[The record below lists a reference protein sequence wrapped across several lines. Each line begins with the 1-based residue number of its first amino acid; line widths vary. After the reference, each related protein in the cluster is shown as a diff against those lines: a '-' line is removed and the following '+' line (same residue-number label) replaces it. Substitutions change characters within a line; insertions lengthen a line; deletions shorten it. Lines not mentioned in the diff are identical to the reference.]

1 MIFSKSKDTESL
13 TDEQLMQRIAQGNE
27 RAFEVLYS
35 RYARLIYSY
44 FLRMLKKDKE
54 LASDFTQ
61 EIFSKVHRNAQNFDS
76 NKSFKT
82 WIYSIANN
90 QCKNEYAKMKVR
102 SEAILDIPISTAE
115 DRIEQVD
122 RNTFH
127 FALQKALLEL
137 DEPKRSV
144 FEMRYLLDL
153 SNSEIA
159 ESLGISEGTVK
170 SRLFYAI
177 KELNLQLANYKEL
190 LTVLFIL
197 ILS

>member
-1 MIFSKSKDTESL
+1 MIFTKSKDTESL

-35 RYARLIYSY
+35 RYSRLIYSY

-61 EIFSKVHRNAQNFDS
+61 EIFTKVYRYAQNFDS

-102 SEAILDIPISTAE
+102 SEAILDIPISTTE
-115 DRIEQVD
+115 DRIAQVD
-122 RNTFH
+122 KKTFH
-127 FALQKALLEL
+127 SALQKALSEL

-177 KELNLQLANYKEL
+177 KELNQQLANYKEL
-190 LTVLFIL
+190 LTVLL
-197 ILS
+197 ILMLS

>member
-1 MIFSKSKDTESL
+1 MIFSKSKDIESL

-35 RYARLIYSY
+35 RYSRLIYSY

-61 EIFSKVHRNAQNFDS
+61 EIFTKVYRYAQNFDS

-102 SEAILDIPISTAE
+102 SEAILDIPISTTE
-115 DRIEQVD
+115 DRIAQVD
-122 RNTFH
+122 KKTFH
-127 FALQKALLEL
+127 SALQKALSEL

-177 KELNLQLANYKEL
+177 KELNQQLANYKEL
-190 LTVLFIL
+190 LTVLLIL

>member
-13 TDEQLMQRIAQGNE
+13 SDEQLMQRIAQGNE

-61 EIFSKVHRNAQNFDS
+61 EIFTKVYRHAQNFDS

-102 SEAILDIPISTAE
+102 SEAILDIPISTTE
-115 DRIEQVD
+115 DRIAQVD
-122 RNTFH
+122 KKTFH
-127 FALQKALLEL
+127 SALQKALSEL

-144 FEMRYLLDL
+144 FEMRYLLEL
-153 SNSEIA
+153 TNSEIA
-159 ESLGISEGTVK
+159 ETLGISEGTVK

-190 LTVLFIL
+190 LTVLLIL

>member
-1 MIFSKSKDTESL
+1 MIFSKSKDIESL

-35 RYARLIYSY
+35 RYSRLIYSY

-61 EIFSKVHRNAQNFDS
+61 EIFTKVYRYAQNFDS

-102 SEAILDIPISTAE
+102 SEAILDIPISTTE
-115 DRIEQVD
+115 DRIAQVD
-122 RNTFH
+122 KKTFH
-127 FALQKALLEL
+127 SALQKALSEL

-159 ESLGISEGTVK
+159 ESLGISDGTVK

-177 KELNLQLANYKEL
+177 KELNQQLANYKEL
-190 LTVLFIL
+190 LTVLLIL

>member
-1 MIFSKSKDTESL
+1 MIFTKSKDTESL
-13 TDEQLMQRIAQGNE
+13 TDEQLMQRVAQGNE
-27 RAFEVLYS
+27 LAFEVLYS
-35 RYARLIYSY
+35 RYSRLIYSY

-54 LASDFTQ
+54 LATDFTQ
-61 EIFSKVHRNAQNFDS
+61 EIFTKVFQNAQNFDA

-102 SEAILDIPISTAE
+102 SEAILDIPISTTE
-115 DRIEQVD
+115 DRIQQVD
-122 RNTFH
+122 KKSFH
-127 FALQKALLEL
+127 TALQKALLEL
-137 DEPKRSV
+137 DELKRSV

-159 ESLGISEGTVK
+159 ETLGISEGTVK

-190 LTVLFIL
+190 LTVLL
-197 ILS
+197 ILMLS